1 MSVIDFRFEEENVIC
16 EVKPD
21 IDEDKVEELM
31 DSMASYL
38 DGLNEEEYQY
48 EGKTPIEITETIM
61 SQSGLE
67 YRIIESDYCIFVE

>member
-31 DSMASYL
+31 DSMGSYL
-38 DGLNEEEYQY
+38 DSLNEEEYQY
-48 EGKTPIEITETIM
+48 EGKTPIEITETVM
-61 SQSGLE
+61 SESGLK
-67 YRIIESDYCIFVE
+67 YRIIESDYYVFVE

>member
-1 MSVIDFRFEEENVIC
+1 MSVIDFRLEEENVIC

-31 DSMASYL
+31 DSMASYM

-48 EGKTPIEITETIM
+48 EGKTPIEITETVM
-61 SQSGLE
+61 SQSELE

>member
-1 MSVIDFRFEEENVIC
+1 MSVIDFRFEEENVVC

-31 DSMASYL
+31 DSMTSYL

-48 EGKTPIEITETIM
+48 EGKTPIEITETVM

>member
-1 MSVIDFRFEEENVIC
+1 MSVVDFRFEEENVIC
-16 EVKPD
+16 EVNPD

-31 DSMASYL
+31 DSMTSYM
-38 DGLNEEEYQY
+38 DSLNEEEYQY
-48 EGKTPIEITETIM
+48 EGKTPIEITETVM

>member
-31 DSMASYL
+31 DSMTSYM
-38 DGLNEEEYQY
+38 DSLNEEEYQY
-48 EGKTPIEITETIM
+48 EGKTPIEITETVM

-67 YRIIESDYCIFVE
+67 YRIIESDYCVFVE

>member
-16 EVKPD
+16 EVNPD

-31 DSMASYL
+31 DSMTSYM
-38 DGLNEEEYQY
+38 DSLNEEEYQY
-48 EGKTPIEITETIM
+48 EGKTPIEITETVM

>member
-31 DSMASYL
+31 ESMTSYM
-38 DGLNEEEYQY
+38 DRLNEEEHQY
-48 EGKTPIEITETIM
+48 EGKTPIELTDTVM

-67 YRIIESDYCIFVE
+67 YRIIESDYCIFLE

>member
-31 DSMASYL
+31 DSMTSYL

-48 EGKTPIEITETIM
+48 EGKTPLEITETVM
-61 SQSGLE
+61 SESGLE

>member
-31 DSMASYL
+31 DSMMSYM
-38 DGLNEEEYQY
+38 DSLNEEEHQY
-48 EGKTPIEITETIM
+48 EGKTPIELTDIVM

-67 YRIIESDYCIFVE
+67 YRIIESDYCIFLE

>member
-1 MSVIDFRFEEENVIC
+1 MSIIDFRFEEENVIC

-31 DSMASYL
+31 DSMTSYM

-48 EGKTPIEITETIM
+48 EGKTPLEITETVM

-67 YRIIESDYCIFVE
+67 YKIIESDYCIFVE

>member
-16 EVKPD
+16 EVNPD

-31 DSMASYL
+31 DSMTSYM
-38 DGLNEEEYQY
+38 DSLNEEEYQY
-48 EGKTPIEITETIM
+48 EGKTPIEITETVM
-61 SQSGLE
+61 SESGLE

>member
-31 DSMASYL
+31 DSMMSYM
-38 DGLNEEEYQY
+38 DSLNEEEYQY
-48 EGKTPIEITETIM
+48 DGKTPIEITETVM

>member
-1 MSVIDFRFEEENVIC
+1 MSVIDFRFEEENVVC

-31 DSMASYL
+31 DSMTSYM
-38 DGLNEEEYQY
+38 DGLNEEEYRY
-48 EGKTPIEITETIM
+48 GGKTPIEITETVM
-61 SQSGLE
+61 SESGLG

>member
-31 DSMASYL
+31 DSMGSYL
-38 DGLNEEEYQY
+38 DSLNEEEYQY
-48 EGKTPIEITETIM
+48 DGKTPIEITETVM
-61 SQSGLE
+61 SLSGLE